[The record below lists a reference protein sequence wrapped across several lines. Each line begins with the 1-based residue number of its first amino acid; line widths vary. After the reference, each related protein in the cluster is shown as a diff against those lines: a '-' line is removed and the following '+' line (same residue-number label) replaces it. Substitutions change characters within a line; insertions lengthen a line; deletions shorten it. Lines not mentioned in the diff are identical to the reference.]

1 MSKFS
6 ENFNEILK
14 NNNISVY
21 SLSKCSGVA
30 RTSIY
35 KYLNGKTL
43 PKKEFLDSIIDVLC
57 MSTKQK
63 LELWESY
70 KMEVYGKEVY
80 LSFKKFK
87 QFIEN
92 LNKNLSD
99 EDIEFLCEEF
109 KGDKKIEFLD
119 NSTMVQFYLRRIIE
133 NEMSRKDRIPTI
145 YTIIQ
150 PSCKY
155 LFDLIYNYA
164 KHKNIS
170 LNVNH
175 VISFERMNEG
185 EFCKAENVD
194 VLSKLLVAAIFNE
207 KITYNLNYYY
217 ENNDNQDKF
226 NQVFP
231 YFVVADEKVIL
242 ISHDYETGLYI
253 NKESV
258 YNYFKDEFD
267 RISKWCSKFI
277 QFNRT
282 MLDLVKFFK
291 EVDTRG
297 INYSY
302 VIGAQPCIVGFLTPE
317 MIQSQKNKLDPA
329 FLQIAKLGIDRLN
342 TSRERLVDKP
352 FITYFTL
359 EGLDYFCN
367 EGKIIE
373 FPSNMNVV
381 FNKKEILYTLNG
393 FYEAVKQSKIEAYL
407 VNTDIFKIPINV
419 VVTSYELDYINI
431 FYNDLK
437 DDSITAIIREKGMT
451 ELINYF
457 FEDLKSTEYVYSK
470 DKTLEEIKKRI
481 ELLEKY

>member
-1 MSKFS
+1 
-6 ENFNEILK
+6 
-14 NNNISVY
+14 
-21 SLSKCSGVA
+21 
-30 RTSIY
+30 
-35 KYLNGKTL
+35 
-43 PKKEFLDSIIDVLC
+43 
-57 MSTKQK
+57 
-63 LELWESY
+63 
-70 KMEVYGKEVY
+70 
-80 LSFKKFK
+80 
-87 QFIEN
+87 
-92 LNKNLSD
+92 
-99 EDIEFLCEEF
+99 
-109 KGDKKIEFLD
+109 
-119 NSTMVQFYLRRIIE
+119 
-133 NEMSRKDRIPTI
+133 
-145 YTIIQ
+145 
-150 PSCKY
+150 
-155 LFDLIYNYA
+155 
-164 KHKNIS
+164 
-170 LNVNH
+170 
-175 VISFERMNEG
+175 
-185 EFCKAENVD
+185 
-194 VLSKLLVAAIFNE
+194 
-207 KITYNLNYYY
+207 
-217 ENNDNQDKF
+217 
-226 NQVFP
+226 
-231 YFVVADEKVIL
+231 
-242 ISHDYETGLYI
+242 
-253 NKESV
+253 
-258 YNYFKDEFD
+258 
-267 RISKWCSKFI
+267 
-277 QFNRT
+277 

-317 MIQSQKNKLDPA
+317 MIEAQKNKLDPE

-470 DKTLEEIKKRI
+470 EKTLEEIKKRI